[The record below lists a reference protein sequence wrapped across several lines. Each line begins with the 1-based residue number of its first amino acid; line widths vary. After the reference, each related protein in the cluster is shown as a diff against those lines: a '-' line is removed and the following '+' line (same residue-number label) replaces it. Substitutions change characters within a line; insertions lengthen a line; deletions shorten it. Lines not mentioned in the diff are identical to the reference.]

1 MACKLVLTKH
11 GEDYSLTQ
19 ATDTGEKLLLAAID
33 LISKQGYDGTTT
45 KEIAVSAGVSEVTLF
60 RHFGNKQ
67 ALLIAAFERYH
78 YAGEMTKLFNERLT
92 WDLKSDLLL
101 IGKTYHTIMN
111 RNRKLLD
118 IIQKSGDR
126 LPKEIYQQA
135 SNHPVQLKT
144 LLTNYFKTL
153 LDQGKM
159 APVDPEITAMS
170 FMWMNLGAFSSNLL
184 ETSKSDVTLDMFI
197 EQSVDLFVRALQ
209 L

>member
-1 MACKLVLTKH
+1 M
-11 GEDYSLTQ
+11 TQ
-19 ATDTGEKLLLAAID
+19 ATDTSEKLLLAAID

-45 KEIAVSAGVSEVTLF
+45 KQIAEFAGVSEVTLF

-78 YAGEMTKLFNERLT
+78 YAGEMTKLFNERLS
-92 WDLKSDLLL
+92 WDVKTDLLL

-111 RNRKLLD
+111 RNRKLLE
-118 IIQKSGDR
+118 IAQKSGNR
-126 LPKEIYQQA
+126 LPEEIYKHA
-135 SNHPVQLKT
+135 SYHPVQLKT

-153 LDQGKM
+153 LEQGKI
-159 APVDPEITAMS
+159 AFVDPEITAMS

-184 ETSKSDVTLDMFI
+184 VTSKSAVTLDMFI

-209 L
+209 P